1 MSQHRRV
8 PTCKRLKT
16 NRYQNQNMK
25 GLLQKVLEATDCG
38 RCLDDMDFG
47 AGENMPAHGSPPD
60 IRRLNRMF

>member
-1 MSQHRRV
+1 
-8 PTCKRLKT
+8 
-16 NRYQNQNMK
+16 MK